1 MDEEERKMLRDVH
14 DALFA
19 VPIGSPSDREPL
31 IIRANAALD
40 KLDRGSWTVRTLI
53 WLLPVLAGMG
63 IAFKEITGWIK

>member
-40 KLDRGSWTVRTLI
+40 KLDRGS
-53 WLLPVLAGMG
+53 
-63 IAFKEITGWIK
+63 